1 MVCKVLLQER
11 QCLVAADGKAG
22 MLALKT
28 DVQVS
33 RPLGVIAAAA
43 QTDAYNGEFFA
54 VNAYLLVGNANAE
67 GVSPGT
73 VCEIRVCLKI
83 LKADLVKKVLEVC
96 RSLFVSCRVGHITRC
111 KAHRHRGRCKI
122 LTVIIRGIGKIRVA
136 VSERAGVVRLHVVMS
151 GIEHDCA
158 GHCFIIVVRRQCRQ
172 RHERYDHQ
180 QRQRDA
186 NEFFHSSSSNYFIY
200 LLCFHFPPQAARK

>member
-73 VCEIRVCLKI
+73 VREIRVCLKI
-83 LKADLVKKVLEVC
+83 LKADLVKK
-96 RSLFVSCRVGHITRC
+96 SLRFAGPSLYLAGSATLPDARHI
-111 KAHRHRGRCKI
+111 AI
-122 LTVIIRGIGKIRVA
+122 VA
-136 VSERAGVVRLHVVMS
+136 V
-151 GIEHDCA
+151 
-158 GHCFIIVVRRQCRQ
+158 
-172 RHERYDHQ
+172 
-180 QRQRDA
+180 
-186 NEFFHSSSSNYFIY
+186 
-200 LLCFHFPPQAARK
+200 ARS